1 MSDRDPKLLLREIIE
16 SINAIR
22 VYLQGVSKEE
32 FFNSALLQD
41 AVIRRIEIL
50 GEAANQ
56 IPDPLKQRFPE
67 VEWREISAMR
77 NRLIHGYF
85 SVNIEVVWNTAEHD
99 LAPLEARTRAMLSQL
114 EQEAQGR

>member
-1 MSDRDPKLLLREIIE
+1 MSDRDPRVMLREMVE
-16 SINAIR
+16 SIRAVR
-22 VYLQGVSKEE
+22 LYLQGVSKEE
-32 FFNSALLQD
+32 FINSALVQD

-56 IPDPLKQRFPE
+56 IPDAVKQRFPE

-99 LAPLEARTRAMLSQL
+99 LTPLEAHAQAMLSQL
-114 EQEAQGR
+114 VQEAQGG